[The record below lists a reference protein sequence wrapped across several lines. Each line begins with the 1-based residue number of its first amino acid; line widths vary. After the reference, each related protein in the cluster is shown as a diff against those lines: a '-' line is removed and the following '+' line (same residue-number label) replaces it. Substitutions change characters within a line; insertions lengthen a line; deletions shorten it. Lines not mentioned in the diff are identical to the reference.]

1 MKTVRDIVGGRF
13 DIRVANAV
21 VWKSARQFAVDVRER
36 FFMARQLPPIVG
48 EGGSVIADGACRG
61 RRTGGLF
68 GDQRR
73 RRVRVRLMQWRR
85 A

>member
-21 VWKSARQFAVDVRER
+21 VWKPARQFAVDVRER

-48 EGGSVIADGACRG
+48 EGGSVAPPSSMAAHAAAGAPAACSATKG
-61 RRTGGLF
+61 AVASAS
-68 GDQRR
+68 D
-73 RRVRVRLMQWRR
+73 
-85 A
+85 